1 MLEGIIPVVFIPF
14 DAQGEI
20 DEPGLRR
27 VVRFE
32 LDGGVDGIGVNG
44 FASEAYKLT
53 DDERRRAVE
62 IVAGEVSGNAPL
74 VIGIAPG
81 STEAAIMPGTRVC
94 ALATGGADDPAA
106 RNHEADT

>member
-53 DDERRRAVE
+53 DDERRRAQLKSSPARSAAAPRSSSALRQAAPRQRYARHASLR
-62 IVAGEVSGNAPL
+62 AGS
-74 VIGIAPG
+74 
-81 STEAAIMPGTRVC
+81 R
-94 ALATGGADDPAA
+94 
-106 RNHEADT
+106 RR

>member
-44 FASEAYKLT
+44 FASEAY
-53 DDERRRAVE
+53 
-62 IVAGEVSGNAPL
+62 N
-74 VIGIAPG
+74 
-81 STEAAIMPGTRVC
+81 
-94 ALATGGADDPAA
+94 
-106 RNHEADT
+106 